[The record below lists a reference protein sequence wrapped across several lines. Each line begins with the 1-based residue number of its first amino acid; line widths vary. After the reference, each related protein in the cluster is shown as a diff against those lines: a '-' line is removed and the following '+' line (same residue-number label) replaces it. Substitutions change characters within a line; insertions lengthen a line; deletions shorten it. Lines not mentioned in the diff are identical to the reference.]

1 MGANM
6 ELNGLQQVEN
16 NAKVRVTP
24 LGFEADVV
32 EKLEKIFQRER
43 PGQRVYTTVYP
54 YNGEVVE
61 ILLVNYDYAPALEE
75 KNIIIRNHCP
85 DAQIVAASQSGV
97 SDASLVHQIHPYQV
111 HGILLAA
118 RLLGV
123 LDKVVESS
131 VSSVDESPV
140 EEPAKDAISTP
151 AEVRSE
157 GYTALVVDD
166 SVSIQKSLE
175 LNLLTLKSIK
185 QIDFADSGEMALEK
199 VDAKQYDIIFLDVM
213 MPGIDGYETC
223 TQIRKKSSYKQ
234 TPIIMVSAKCSPL
247 DEVKGI
253 IAGCTTY
260 LTKPVQNEAFQKLS
274 LRMTEWLAHKKA
286 SQ

>member
-1 MGANM
+1 M
-6 ELNGLQQVEN
+6 ELNDLQQIES

-43 PGQRVYTTVYP
+43 PGQRAYTTVYP

-61 ILLVNYDYAPALEE
+61 ILLVNYDHPPALDE
-75 KNIIIRNHCP
+75 KDIIIGNHCP
-85 DAQIVAASQSGV
+85 DAQIVAASQAGV
-97 SDASLVHQIHPYQV
+97 TDTSIIHQIHPYQV

-123 LDKVVESS
+123 LDKVADSPESCVTQEQADETPK
-131 VSSVDESPV
+131 VSNISPEES
-140 EEPAKDAISTP
+140 TQ
-151 AEVRSE
+151 
-157 GYTALVVDD
+157 GYSALVVDD

-185 QIDFADSGEMALEK
+185 QIDFADNGEMALKK

-213 MPGIDGYETC
+213 MPSIDGYETC
-223 TQIRKKSSYKQ
+223 AQIRKKPSYKQ

-274 LRMTEWLAHKKA
+274 LRMTEWLTHKK
-286 SQ
+286 STQ